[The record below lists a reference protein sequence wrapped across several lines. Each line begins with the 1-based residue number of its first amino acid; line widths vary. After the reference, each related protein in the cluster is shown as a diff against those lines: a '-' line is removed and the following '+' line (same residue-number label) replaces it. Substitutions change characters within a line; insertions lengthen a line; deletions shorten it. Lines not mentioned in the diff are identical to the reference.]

1 MSIHNFT
8 FHRKYYMQICNTKEC
23 REMERMRVRTDLAL
37 EERES
42 FPGDGGEISGVSLRE
57 WQEEARMRRRCCLG

>member
-37 EERES
+37 EARES
-42 FPGDGGEISGVSLRE
+42 LEGSEEEVHGGIV
-57 WQEEARMRRRCCLG
+57 EED